1 MEVIQTSAFWLSLA
15 AIIGV
20 NILLSGDNAVVIAL
34 ASRSLPTAQKKQA
47 IIWGSVA
54 AIVMRVVLTI
64 FATRLLELPW
74 LKMIGALL
82 LLWIG
87 VQLLDE
93 EDGDAD
99 IKAHTSILAAI
110 RTILIADLV
119 MSLDNVLAVAGA
131 ANTAPESARL
141 MLLIIGLA
149 LSIPIVVFGSNIVL
163 WLMERFPVIVV
174 LGAMLLGWIAGEMLS
189 DEAGLESVIH
199 MTRTLHYA
207 FAIVGAL
214 LVLAIAKLRKRR
226 ALAADSATAREESS
240 ST

>member
-1 MEVIQTSAFWLSLA
+1 MEVVQTSAFWLSLL

-34 ASRSLPTAQKKQA
+34 ASRSLPDQQKKQA

-54 AIVMRVVLTI
+54 AIAMRVVLTL
-64 FATRLLELPW
+64 FAARLLELPW
-74 LKMIGALL
+74 LKMIGAVL

-93 EDGDAD
+93 EEENSD
-99 IKAHTSILAAI
+99 IKAHTSIFAAI
-110 RTILIADLV
+110 RTILVADLV

-131 ANTAPESARL
+131 ANTAPPEART

-149 LSIPIVVFGSNIVL
+149 LSIPIVVFGSSIVL
-163 WLMERFPVIVV
+163 WLMERFPIIVV

-189 DEAGLESVIH
+189 DEPGMESVVH
-199 MTRTLHYA
+199 MTSALHYT
-207 FAIVGAL
+207 FAAVGAV

-226 ALAADSATAREESS
+226 ALARESAQAREESTS
-240 ST
+240 